1 MKKGSVILSEEEY
14 KSKLHTMYCHGFDY
28 ERFSEEWEQARI
40 KLRTLCK
47 VKPDKMVRTI
57 SGCRFKGGE
66 ECE

>member
-1 MKKGSVILSEEEY
+1 MKKGSAFLSEEEY

-28 ERFSEEWEQARI
+28 ERFSEEWE
-40 KLRTLCK
+40 KTRTELKNLCNK
-47 VKPDKMVRTI
+47 KPDKMVRTI